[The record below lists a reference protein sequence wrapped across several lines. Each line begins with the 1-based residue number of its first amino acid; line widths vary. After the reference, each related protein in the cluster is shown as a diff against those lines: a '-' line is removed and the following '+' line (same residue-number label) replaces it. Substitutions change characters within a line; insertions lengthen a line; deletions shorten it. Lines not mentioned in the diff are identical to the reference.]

1 MLKYHTFYL
10 INGLRLVFLG
20 VDFQDAYCNNQS
32 YTDGLRPIQVQK
44 EGIDDSY
51 YWDVDV
57 QVWVEKRSLV
67 IQENQALSN
76 LDLLR
81 TIIIQQLPIVSEI
94 IIKEPNGNEFII
106 SLGWSQW
113 AVGWVNMIE
122 MTYGEYEADEP
133 VIIGDEVIEYDVMH
147 EGYYNCLGTE
157 YFHPTDIE
165 RVAEIFV
172 GRLILDDRSKET
184 GNGVTVDAILQH
196 PSYESI
202 YTNLTEPQE
211 LRLLGQLTLRLSQ
224 QEEPNADTKLLT
236 AQVRHY
242 ANKLLADTDKHYE
255 FTKLFGQPSLM
266 IALPLLGLTA
276 PGAII

>member
-1 MLKYHTFYL
+1 M
-10 INGLRLVFLG
+10 FLG

-32 YTDGLRPIQVQK
+32 YTDGLRPIQIQK
-44 EGIDDSY
+44 EGIDNDY

-57 QVWVEKRSLV
+57 QVWVKKVTLAIKED
-67 IQENQALSN
+67 QALSN
-76 LDLLR
+76 LESLK
-81 TIIIQQLPIVSEI
+81 TTIIQQLPLVSEI
-94 IIKEPNGNEFII
+94 SIVEPNNNELII

-113 AVGWVNMIE
+113 DIGYGEVIE
-122 MTYGEYEADEP
+122 IVYGEYEADDP
-133 VIIGDEVIEYDVMH
+133 NATGD

-157 YFHPTDIE
+157 CFHPTDIE
-165 RVAEIFV
+165 RVAEIFI

-184 GNGVTVDAILQH
+184 GNGVMPYAIIQNQ
-196 PSYESI
+196 SYESI

-236 AQVRHY
+236 NQVRHY
-242 ANKLLADTDKHYE
+242 ANKLLTDEDKHYE
-255 FTKLFGQPSLM
+255 FTKLFGQPSLT
-266 IALPLLGLTA
+266 IALPLLGLTD

>member
-1 MLKYHTFYL
+1 MTLQYYTFYL
-10 INGLRLVFLG
+10 FNGQRKVFLG
-20 VDFQDAYCNNQS
+20 VDPQDAYTNNQS
-32 YTDGLRPIQVQK
+32 YADGLRPIQIQK
-44 EGIDDSY
+44 EGIDNDY

-67 IQENQALSN
+67 IQEDQALSN

-81 TIIIQQLPIVSEI
+81 TIIIQQLPLVSEI
-94 IIKEPNGNEFII
+94 IIKEANNEFII

-113 AVGWVNMIE
+113 GIGWVNMIE
-122 MTYGEYEADEP
+122 ITYGEYEADDP
-133 VIIGDEVIEYDVMH
+133 NATGD

-157 YFHPTDIE
+157 CFHPTDIE
-165 RVAEIFV
+165 RAAEMFV

-184 GNGVTVDAILQH
+184 GNGETVGAILQQQ
-196 PSYESI
+196 SYESI

-224 QEEPNADTKLLT
+224 QEEPNVDTKLLT